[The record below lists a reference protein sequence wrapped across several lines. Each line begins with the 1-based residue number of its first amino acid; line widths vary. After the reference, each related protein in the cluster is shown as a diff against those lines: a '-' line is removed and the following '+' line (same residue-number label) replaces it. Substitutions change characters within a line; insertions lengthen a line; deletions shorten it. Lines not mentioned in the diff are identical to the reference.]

1 TCTKAGGWSRREVE
15 RHGIPTVA
23 RLVRPRAMAK
33 TRPPRNVVVR
43 FRLGQVLGE
52 PRAVV
57 QQRRVL
63 WDALGAFAVITRPGG
78 VIELPYRWKR
88 STYVDPLARGTGVP

>member
-1 TCTKAGGWSRREVE
+1 MGLIAREVE

-23 RLVRPRAMAK
+23 LSVLPAATAK
-33 TRPPRNVVVR
+33 TPAPRNVVVR

-52 PRAVV
+52 PGAVV

-63 WDALGAFAVITRPGG
+63 WDALGAFALIAQPGG
-78 VIELPYRWKR
+78 VIELSYRWKR
-88 STYVDPLARGTGVP
+88 STYVDPLEPGSGVS

>member
-1 TCTKAGGWSRREVE
+1 VGLIAREVE

-23 RLVRPRAMAK
+23 LSVLPAATAK
-33 TRPPRNVVVR
+33 TPATRNTVVR
-43 FRLGQVLGE
+43 FRLGQVLGDA
-52 PRAVV
+52 RAVL
-57 QQRRVL
+57 QERRVL
-63 WDALGAFAVITRPGG
+63 WGALGAFAVMTRPGG

>member
-1 TCTKAGGWSRREVE
+1 VGLIAREVE

-23 RLVRPRAMAK
+23 LSVLPAA
-33 TRPPRNVVVR
+33 TANTPAPRNVVVR

-52 PRAVV
+52 PGAVV

>member
-1 TCTKAGGWSRREVE
+1 MGLIAREVE

-23 RLVRPRAMAK
+23 LSVLAAATAK
-33 TRPPRNVVVR
+33 TPAPRNVVVR

-52 PRAVV
+52 PGAVL

-78 VIELPYRWKR
+78 VIEPPYRWKR